1 MSVLS
6 AIFIPPFIYKF
17 VYVVFLTDRFL
28 IHGMQKTSYH
38 VKIESNM
45 VGGLNMLSGLIA
57 GGIIMS
63 LVFIGGT
70 ILYINKAYSKKWEE
84 NDSDSAK

>member
-1 MSVLS
+1 
-6 AIFIPPFIYKF
+6 
-17 VYVVFLTDRFL
+17 
-28 IHGMQKTSYH
+28 MQKTSHH
-38 VKIESNM
+38 VKIECNTI
-45 VGGLNMLSGLIA
+45 GGFCMLSGLIA

-84 NDSDSAK
+84 DDTDSAN

>member
-1 MSVLS
+1 
-6 AIFIPPFIYKF
+6 
-17 VYVVFLTDRFL
+17 
-28 IHGMQKTSYH
+28 
-38 VKIESNM
+38 
-45 VGGLNMLSGLIA
+45 MLAGLIA

-84 NDSDSAK
+84 DDSDSAN